1 MPPRSVYQV
10 DIRIFGTEGMLLLDI
25 ERPRLEIRRDDGN
38 NYRMTVTHPAGG
50 YSCVQPLRT
59 FIDLIKGLPVENRSS
74 AELGT
79 RVVQTLAAAFESA
92 KHRQLELI

>member
-1 MPPRSVYQV
+1 V

-59 FIDLIKGLPVENRSS
+59 FIDLIKGLPVENRSP
-74 AELGT
+74 AELGC
-79 RVVQTLAAAFESA
+79 RVVEILDAAFRSA
-92 KHRQLELI
+92 KSKKVENV